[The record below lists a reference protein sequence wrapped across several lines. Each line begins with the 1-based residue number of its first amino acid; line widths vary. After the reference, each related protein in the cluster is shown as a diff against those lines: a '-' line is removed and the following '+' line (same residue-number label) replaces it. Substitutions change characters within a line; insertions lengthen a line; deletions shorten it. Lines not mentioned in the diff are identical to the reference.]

1 MYYEINISRRGSHL
15 FATAPR
21 SVTDKDTFKDVM
33 QVFKKKFPASEG
45 YKIEAWRCTNSM
57 ESVAQD

>member
-21 SVTDKDTFKDVM
+21 SVTDRETFKEVM
-33 QVFKKKFPASEG
+33 QVLKQKFPIAEG